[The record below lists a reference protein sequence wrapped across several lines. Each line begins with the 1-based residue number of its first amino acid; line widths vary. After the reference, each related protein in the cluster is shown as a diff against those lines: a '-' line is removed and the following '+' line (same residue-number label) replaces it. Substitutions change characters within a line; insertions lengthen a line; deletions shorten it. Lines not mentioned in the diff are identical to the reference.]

1 MIEQRTKSRK
11 ETIGKSEPEL
21 RLSSGCDGEEREIKQ
36 RRDND
41 DVSQAKTN
49 AVAAAVYIPGT

>member
-1 MIEQRTKSRK
+1 MNSVRRAQK

-21 RLSSGCDGEEREIKQ
+21 RLSSGCDGEERETKQ

-41 DVSQAKTN
+41 DEVSQAKTN